1 MTMRS
6 PHTTRISIPGEH
18 ASCRCGAGAGG
29 RQAGFSLIELMV
41 TIAVAAI
48 LLGLALPSF
57 TASIRSNRVSSA
69 ANTLLA
75 TINFARMEAMR
86 SKETARICPNNNGA
100 CGGNWSQGLLVW
112 TDEDRSGGLN
122 GEEVRRIVE
131 PQNGVVV
138 NVTGANVVDGVES
151 IAFSARGRRIGA
163 ANTVIEI
170 KSEVCDRGVANR
182 RSIAINAAGY
192 ADINRE
198 DCP

>member
-1 MTMRS
+1 MAMRS
-6 PHTTRISIPGEH
+6 PHETRISIPEEQGN
-18 ASCRCGAGAGG
+18 CRGGAATCG

-86 SKETARICPNNNGA
+86 SKETAQICPNNKGA

-122 GEEVRRIVE
+122 GDEVRRIVE
-131 PQNGVVV
+131 PRSGVVV
-138 NVTGANVVDGVES
+138 NVAGANVVEGAES
-151 IAFSARGRRIGA
+151 IAFSARGRRIGT

-170 KSEVCDRGVANR
+170 KSEVCEKGVANR
-182 RSIAINAAGY
+182 RSIAINAAGH

-198 DCP
+198 ECP

>member
-1 MTMRS
+1 MRS
-6 PHTTRISIPGEH
+6 PHKTRISISGEQ
-18 ASCRCGAGAGG
+18 ANCRGGAGTRG
-29 RQAGFSLIELMV
+29 RQAGFSLIEFMV
-41 TIAVAAI
+41 TVAVAAV

-75 TINFARMEAMR
+75 TVNFARMEAMR
-86 SKETARICPNNNGA
+86 SKETARICPNNNGT
-100 CGGNWSQGLLVW
+100 CGGSWSQGLLVW

-138 NVTGANVVDGVES
+138 NVAGANVVDGVES

-170 KSEVCDRGVANR
+170 MSEVCDKGAANR
-182 RSIAINAAGY
+182 RSIAINAAGH

-198 DCP
+198 ECP